1 MKPSQG
7 EVNEKTAFLASSMS
21 IRSLARNFNCSPA
34 TIGNRIS
41 RLARQC
47 IGVNAKLRPPIRL
60 RETLA
65 ADGFESFL
73 VSQYFPNNFTILVGS
88 ESQFVYAL
96 SYAQLRRKGRMT
108 KHQKIQAKRYKQ
120 LYPLPKNQIL
130 LSFVEITSRTGAM
143 VLASDKDAFILATD
157 EKQEYRRP
165 IRELAGM
172 LEEKGKTLVHLAV
185 SSTKPRDR
193 NNPLFPANYMDR
205 EFRKDLAEHR
215 RETVCFARNTNC
227 SMERMVVYL
236 FYHNYVK
243 PFRINPEQR
252 LYPSHAAA
260 AGIPPKVYRSCI
272 RGMYRNRCFF
282 DKVTLERTEE
292 LVWRRAMITP
302 KKIRMTY
309 CPAHVTA

>member
-1 MKPSQG
+1 LKPSQG

-172 LEEKGKTLVHLAV
+172 LEEKGKTLVHLTV

-243 PFRINPEQR
+243 PFRINPEPRVFPRRFTGPAYGECTETAVFLTR
-252 LYPSHAAA
+252 LRSKGPRSWCG
-260 AGIPPKVYRSCI
+260 AGP
-272 RGMYRNRCFF
+272 
-282 DKVTLERTEE
+282 
-292 LVWRRAMITP
+292 
-302 KKIRMTY
+302 
-309 CPAHVTA
+309 